1 MIFLLV
7 SVCFKFVRVIRQD
20 TSVIINDLE
29 HLGGDVGGIF
39 ADTSASSLL
48 GALYL
53 WPVGFAFWKKINNL
67 LPIVIAV
74 GAALATLVVR
84 LIAIPALLSITTSG
98 FAIASAGTSAIAV
111 AKSIRYIVVYIQV
124 S

>member
-1 MIFLLV
+1 MLV
-7 SVCFKFVRVIRQD
+7 WVCFKFVRVIRQD

-29 HLGGDVGGIF
+29 HLGGHVGGIF

-98 FAIASAGTSAIAV
+98 FAIASAGTSAIDV
-111 AKSIRYIVVYIQV
+111 AKAFDT
-124 S
+124 